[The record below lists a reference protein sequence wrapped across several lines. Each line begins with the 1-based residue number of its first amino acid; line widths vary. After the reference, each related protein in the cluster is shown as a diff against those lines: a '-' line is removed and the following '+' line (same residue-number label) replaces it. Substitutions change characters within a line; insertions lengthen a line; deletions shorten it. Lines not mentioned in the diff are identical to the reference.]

1 MAKPYSRADRILK
14 LAAEV
19 NKKKSEAQTLTNAE
33 YEVATTNPKCAAPV
47 TVTEKSRKHT
57 LDINSEY
64 GSPRHAQGASLAHA
78 ERPATP
84 RSKVRRWLYKE
95 STPTPRPMACTSTV
109 LASAMDGGNMSQATR
124 RDLVFGQDTVSKF
137 SFLILFTIYFVF
149 FKIKNCL
156 HLKSQIVVIAYEIL

>member
-1 MAKPYSRADRILK
+1 
-14 LAAEV
+14 
-19 NKKKSEAQTLTNAE
+19 
-33 YEVATTNPKCAAPV
+33 
-47 TVTEKSRKHT
+47 
-57 LDINSEY
+57 
-64 GSPRHAQGASLAHA
+64 
-78 ERPATP
+78 
-84 RSKVRRWLYKE
+84 
-95 STPTPRPMACTSTV
+95 MACTSTV